1 MKWRNGIGSCC
12 HFPLRHGRSVNDQ
25 CQEDSSVPEIS
36 RFLGI
41 VIAMYY
47 KEHAPPHFH
56 AIYAGQRAS
65 FSIQD
70 LRLIEGK
77 LPNRI
82 ISLVLEWAFQHR
94 EELMRNWERI
104 ERKEELKEI
113 EPLV

>member
-1 MKWRNGIGSCC
+1 M
-12 HFPLRHGRSVNDQ
+12 
-25 CQEDSSVPEIS
+25 PEIC

-56 AIYAGQRAS
+56 AKYGSQRAA

-70 LRLIEGK
+70 LRLIEGN
-77 LPNRI
+77 LPPRV

-94 EELMRNWERI
+94 EELMENWRRV
-104 ERKEELKEI
+104 ERKEDLRKI

>member
-1 MKWRNGIGSCC
+1 M
-12 HFPLRHGRSVNDQ
+12 
-25 CQEDSSVPEIS
+25 PESS

-41 VIAMYY
+41 VVVMYF

-56 AIYAGQRAS
+56 VKYGSQRGA
-65 FSIQD
+65 FSIAD

-77 LPNRI
+77 RPPRI

-94 EELMRNWERI
+94 DELMENWRRVERR
-104 ERKEELKEI
+104 EDLMEI